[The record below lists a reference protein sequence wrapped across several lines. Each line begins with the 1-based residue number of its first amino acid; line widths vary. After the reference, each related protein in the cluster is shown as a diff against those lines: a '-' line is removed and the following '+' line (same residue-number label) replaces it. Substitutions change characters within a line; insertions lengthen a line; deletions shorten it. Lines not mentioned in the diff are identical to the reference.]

1 MSKPEFVYTTYI
13 ETSAEKLWQALT
25 DGDFT
30 ERYWFGHRV
39 SSDWEPGSPYKFVHQ
54 GADSIEG
61 NVLMAAPYMQ
71 LVYSWNE
78 CTPKSKRERTSRV
91 TFDLEPRGKVVKLT
105 VTHDNLDEGG
115 KTFRDISGGWPM
127 VLASLKS
134 LLETGHA
141 LMIDPPSAAAKEA
154 ACA

>member
-13 ETSAEKLWQALT
+13 ETTPEKLWHALT

-39 SSDWEPGSPYKFVHQ
+39 ASNWKVGSPYRFTHPGK
-54 GADSIEG
+54 SSPEG
-61 NVLMAAPYMQ
+61 KVLVSEPPKKLAYT
-71 LVYSWNE
+71 WNGCSDE
-78 CTPKSKRERTSRV
+78 TKREGPSRV
-91 TFDLEPRGKVVKLT
+91 TFDIEPRGNVVKLT

-115 KTFRDISGGWPM
+115 KTFRGISEGWPM

-134 LLETGHA
+134 FLENGRPLPA
-141 LMIDPPSAAAKEA
+141 EIKSDAA
-154 ACA
+154 

>member
-13 ETSAEKLWQALT
+13 ETSAEKLWHALT

-39 SSDWEPGSPYKFVHQ
+39 TSNWKAGSAYSFAKE
-54 GADSIEG
+54 GAPTIEG
-61 NVLMAAPYMQ
+61 KVLIFDPTKRLA
-71 LVYSWNE
+71 YSWDSCSPE
-78 CTPKSKRERTSRV
+78 AKRERTSRV

-105 VTHDNLDEGG
+105 VTHDELDEGG
-115 KTFRDISGGWPM
+115 VTFRAISGGWPM

-141 LMIDPPSAAAKEA
+141 LIIDPPSTAPKETTDA
-154 ACA
+154 

>member
-13 ETSAEKLWQALT
+13 ETTAEQLWHALT

-39 SSDWEPGSPYKFVHQ
+39 ISDWKVGSPYKFAKS
-54 GADSIEG
+54 GACTVEG
-61 NVLMAAPYMQ
+61 KILISDPPKRLA
-71 LVYSWNE
+71 YSWDPSSTEAN
-78 CTPKSKRERTSRV
+78 RERTSRV

-115 KTFRDISGGWPM
+115 KTLRDISGGWPM
-127 VLASLKS
+127 VIASLKS
-134 LLETGHA
+134 FLETSHA
-141 LMIDPPSAAAKEA
+141 LPADLPASDAKEKTDA
-154 ACA
+154 

>member
-13 ETSAEKLWQALT
+13 ETSAEKLWHALT
-25 DGDFT
+25 AGDFT

-39 SSDWEPGSPYKFVHQ
+39 ASAWEIGSPYKFSKQ
-54 GADSIEG
+54 DQTTIAGK
-61 NVLMAAPYMQ
+61 VLAFEP
-71 LVYSWNE
+71 
-78 CTPKSKRERTSRV
+78 PKRLSYTWDNQKPDLTHERSSRV
-91 TFDLEPRGKVVKLT
+91 TFDIEPRGKVVKLT

-134 LLETGHA
+134 LLETGQP
-141 LMIDPPSAAAKEA
+141 LPPMSSPAAQG
-154 ACA
+154 

>member
-13 ETSAEKLWQALT
+13 ETSPEKLWHALT

-39 SSDWEPGSPYKFVHQ
+39 ASDWKAGSPYRFAHQ
-54 GADSIEG
+54 GKTSVEGKVLISDPPKRLAYTWVPCSAD
-61 NVLMAAPYMQ
+61 A
-71 LVYSWNE
+71 
-78 CTPKSKRERTSRV
+78 KREQTSRV
-91 TFDLEPRGKVVKLT
+91 TFDLEPRGATVKLT

-115 KTFRDISGGWPM
+115 KTLRDISGGWPM
-127 VLASLKS
+127 VIASLKS

-141 LMIDPPSAAAKEA
+141 LPSDLPSIAKETS
-154 ACA
+154 CA